1 MKKIIVAV
9 ALIMGFAV
17 NAQTK
22 EKKVTDKAIA
32 PIERRATLTPEERAD
47 IRVKRFTTE
56 LTLTEKQ
63 QKELRPVFVKIEN
76 ERQVTLDANK
86 ANKKAGIKL
95 TEEEKNQ
102 RKIKALE
109 QKTALDKE
117 FKKILNKE
125 QFEKYESVKEE
136 KKENL
141 KKNKQTQLQP
151 AQK

>member
-1 MKKIIVAV
+1 MKKMIVAV

-22 EKKVTDKAIA
+22 ERKVTDKTIA
-32 PIERRATLTPEERAD
+32 PVERRVTLTPEERAD

-63 QKELRPVFVKIEN
+63 QKELKPVLLKIEN

-86 ANKKAGIKL
+86 ANKKAGLKL

-109 QKTALDKE
+109 QKIALDKE

-125 QFEKYESVKEE
+125 QFEKYEARKEE